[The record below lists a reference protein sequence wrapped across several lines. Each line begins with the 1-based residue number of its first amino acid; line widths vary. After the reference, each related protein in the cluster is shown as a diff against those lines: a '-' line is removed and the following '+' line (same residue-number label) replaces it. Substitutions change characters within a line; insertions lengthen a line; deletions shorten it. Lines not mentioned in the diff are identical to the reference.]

1 MNTDYTK
8 IEKIK
13 EWLKNNL
20 TDERYEHSLGC
31 ADAAKEIAKIMNYDE
46 DRAYL
51 AGLIHDCAKSIPLDE
66 AKHLLK
72 ENNFELVCGEE
83 NNKKVL
89 HAPAGAIIAKKE
101 FGITDEDILSA
112 IRWHTLGKSD
122 MNPLEK
128 IVFIADKI
136 EPFSRG
142 EIEYKQKLQLLK
154 KTGGADKIIFDCYA
168 YTIKSLVDRKM
179 VICPRTVEIYND
191 LLLNNIKN

>member
-1 MNTDYTK
+1 MDTNYT
-8 IEKIK
+8 ENIK
-13 EWLKNNL
+13 DWLKNSL
-20 TDERYEHSLGC
+20 TDERYGHSLGC
-31 ADAAKEIAKIMNYDE
+31 AEAAKEIAKIMNYDE
-46 DRAYL
+46 DKAYL
-51 AGLIHDCAKSIPLDE
+51 AGLVHDCAKSVSPDD
-66 AKHLLK
+66 AMKLLN
-72 ENNFELVCGEE
+72 ENNTELVCGED

-89 HAPAGAIIAKKE
+89 HAPTGAIIAKKE
-101 FGITDEDILSA
+101 FGIADDEILSA

-122 MNPLEK
+122 MSTLEK

-154 KTGGADKIIFDCYA
+154 KPNGADKIIFDCYA